1 MYKRKSYDLGDI
13 REVMEYHNGR
23 YGAPG
28 MPRMKKKK
36 ATPEQ
41 IRKVNQWNKERQCWR
56 KMKLNFQDNDYWV
69 TLTYKPENRPEDMEK
84 AAKDI
89 RKWLNKVPRLE
100 AGVVFIIIWS
110 STGFRMQI

>member
-56 KMKLNFQDNDYWV
+56 KMKLNFQENDYWV
-69 TLTYKPENRPEDMEK
+69 TLTYKLENRPQDMKERGQRHPK
-84 AAKDI
+84 VDSIKYAHNTKN
-89 RKWLNKVPRLE
+89 RKW
-100 AGVVFIIIWS
+100 S
-110 STGFRMQI
+110 

>member
-1 MYKRKSYDLGDI
+1 MYKQKSYDLGDI

-41 IRKVNQWNKERQCWR
+41 IRRRISGIKNGSAGER
-56 KMKLNFQDNDYWV
+56 
-69 TLTYKPENRPEDMEK
+69 
-84 AAKDI
+84 
-89 RKWLNKVPRLE
+89 
-100 AGVVFIIIWS
+100 
-110 STGFRMQI
+110 